1 MIQTLDNV
9 DSFSNESYSN
19 QSTQLLLNIT
29 KTLANNTNTT
39 NTTNLNDSDNYSVF
53 SIVMLVFL
61 STCLLI
67 FIASLAVICRI
78 EIRDQCKKRTYRAN
92 QNNLQQ
98 I

>member
-1 MIQTLDNV
+1 MIQILDIV
-9 DSFSNESYSN
+9 DSFDNESYSN

-29 KTLANNTNTT
+29 KTLENNTNTT
-39 NTTNLNDSDNYSVF
+39 NLNATVDYSVF

-61 STCLLI
+61 SACLLI
-67 FIASLAVICRI
+67 FIASLSVICRI
-78 EIRDQCKKRTYRAN
+78 EIKEQCKKRTYRVN